1 MHRRR
6 SLIKRIL
13 SLFKS
18 LGVTELEV
26 GCIEL
31 IKNEDGVVVGYKI
44 EFKAEKERLTLIRN
58 TKDD

>member
-13 SLFKS
+13 SLFIS
-18 LGVTELEV
+18 LGVYDMEI

-31 IKNEDGVVVGYKI
+31 IKNEDGRIVGYKI
-44 EFKAEKERLTLIRN
+44 EFKAEKERLTLIRD
-58 TKDD
+58 TKKD